1 VERTLRRTFASILA
15 VCDVPPRRAMYLMG
29 RTDPTLTLAVY
40 QQQTRVVR
48 STRTGRVMPIRES
61 VLTGRDEAVRCWRRT
76 VRLVLKRHPDLID
89 LRLRLLHARSLDDH
103 CPHCFQRTVQRL
115 ARRSEAAINGK
126 P

>member
-1 VERTLRRTFASILA
+1 MHEVYRLVSCGPR
-15 VCDVPPRRAMYLMG
+15 VPVAWAP
-29 RTDPTLTLAVY
+29 V
-40 QQQTRVVR
+40 
-48 STRTGRVMPIRES
+48 RES
-61 VLTGRDEAVRCWRRT
+61 VLAVRDEAVRCWRRT

-115 ARRSEAAINGK
+115 ARRSLTTINGK